1 MPPSRSSL
9 RFPSRAASTRML
21 HCRAP
26 LTFAQ
31 LGRTES
37 IKDKK
42 TCSFAKSFE
51 ITYFFEER
59 QEIKFAVYA
68 PIIAHTHTRNHPHAR
83 VRASTHPMYKHAA
96 AALAIVAL
104 DCSLVGSQSLPLL
117 TCCTHYACCN
127 LSPFPIPSPLPSSLF
142 PPLHPPLSLPAGKHA
157 DTTTM
162 AKAKAWTHTTL
173 SATSQPPLVQWWA
186 STVDCL
192 QRYAAPCDL
201 FAQLLPRSASPA
213 VPGCVYLC

>member
-127 LSPFPIPSPLPSSLF
+127 LSPFPIPSPPS
-142 PPLHPPLSLPAGKHA
+142 PPLPPRGKTCRYDNDGKSQSLDTHDFVG
-157 DTTTM
+157 DVTTTVGSVVGE
-162 AKAKAWTHTTL
+162 H
-173 SATSQPPLVQWWA
+173 
-186 STVDCL
+186 
-192 QRYAAPCDL
+192 RGL
-201 FAQLLPRSASPA
+201 FTA
-213 VPGCVYLC
+213 VRCSM